1 MVPVNLR
8 RRIEIGDQ
16 IQIEINSEEQL
27 QQMQVFLQAISKNG
41 KQTIQLSE
49 ESSGEVQVCIHT

>member
-16 IQIEINSEEQL
+16 IQIERNSEEQL
-27 QQMQVFLQAISKNG
+27 QQMQVFPPSNFKEWEADNTVI
-41 KQTIQLSE
+41 
-49 ESSGEVQVCIHT
+49 

>member
-41 KQTIQLSE
+41 KQTIQLSV
-49 ESSGEVQVCIHT
+49 ESSGEV